1 MEGVRWEEGEG
12 REQEVQMEE
21 GGSGSEEEGEVSE
34 GVVWI
39 LVVFVSYKRQ

>member
-1 MEGVRWEEGEG
+1 MEEVRLGEGEG

-21 GGSGSEEEGEVSE
+21 GGSGSEEEGEVSK

-39 LVVFVSYKRQ
+39 FGGVRVL